1 MRRSERWMKM
11 NKWIPVEDLL
21 PEEGKPVL
29 ISFKELD
36 SDTHFADGI
45 DIAILSMDNDT
56 REMYWRTR
64 LILFDMDEVIAWQ
77 PLPERYKG
85 ES

>member
-1 MRRSERWMKM
+1 M

-21 PEEGKPVL
+21 PEEGKLVL
-29 ISFKELD
+29 ISLKELD
-36 SDTHFADGI
+36 SDTRFADGVG
-45 DIAILSMDNDT
+45 IAILSMDWNTHELYWST
-56 REMYWRTR
+56 RTTDY
-64 LILFDMDEVIAWQ
+64 DMDEVIAWQ